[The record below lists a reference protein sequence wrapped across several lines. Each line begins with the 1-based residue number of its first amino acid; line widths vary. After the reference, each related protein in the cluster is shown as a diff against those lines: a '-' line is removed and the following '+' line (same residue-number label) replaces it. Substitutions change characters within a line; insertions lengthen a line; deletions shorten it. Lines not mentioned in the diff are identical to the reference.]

1 MSGKILRLRALA
13 LTGMVCMA
21 GCATPMEVAS
31 ITEVRPTNG
40 AQGLDV
46 YAIRRQKGEQVPEF
60 AGDQLLEVRTY
71 AVIEGK
77 GETEIAGG
85 NCTVSGSDFQAT
97 TVSPARVRVPLYR
110 AQTRALSVS
119 CTKDGYDQKSVVVEA
134 FDTVRA
140 GRMASGGS
148 GGIIG
153 LAVAV
158 GADALADNTKN
169 EWKYRQARLV
179 MVAKGRAKTQ

>member
-1 MSGKILRLRALA
+1 MSGNELGLRALA
-13 LTGMVCMA
+13 LATVVCMA
-21 GCATPMEVAS
+21 GCATPMEVAN

-46 YAIRRQKGEQVPEF
+46 YAMRRQKGEQVPEF

-97 TVSPARVRVPLYR
+97 TVSPAPR
-110 AQTRALSVS
+110 ASKFTS
-119 CTKDGYDQKSVVVEA
+119 
-134 FDTVRA
+134 
-140 GRMASGGS
+140 
-148 GGIIG
+148 
-153 LAVAV
+153 
-158 GADALADNTKN
+158 
-169 EWKYRQARLV
+169 
-179 MVAKGRAKTQ
+179 